1 MHKALKK
8 KKEKKE
14 KKGNNNKKKTP
25 LKKRS
30 EVELGLQLRHFL
42 YSPTFESPEKACQQ
56 AVGKITTVY
65 YEHCRTTP
73 HFELSHADV
82 YVLVPWS
89 LSPQLHSL
97 CLLQVWRKRAR
108 SGRSI
113 QARQSEWSMTVQYRR
128 ELRKKQM
135 QISIPVLISPSTFCP
150 SSPPGQTLP
159 QDKGSDWVSWK
170 TVMCFLFCLQYHVHR
185 VVGWY
190 TQMLWLQCEVR
201 AL

>member
-1 MHKALKK
+1 MFFAQSFKK
-8 KKEKKE
+8 KKR
-14 KKGNNNKKKTP
+14 KKGKKRQQQQQKKTP

-128 ELRKKQM
+128 ELEER
-135 QISIPVLISPSTFCP
+135 IS
-150 SSPPGQTLP
+150 TLQSGWAQRSKRAESAP
-159 QDKGSDWVSWK
+159 KVDAGEQGARRQQDG
-170 TVMCFLFCLQYHVHR
+170 CL
-185 VVGWY
+185 
-190 TQMLWLQCEVR
+190 
-201 AL
+201 